1 MLEACES
8 IIPEIGNA
16 IKKIIA
22 TADPELQPVIR
33 NNIILSGGGSLI
45 VGLADRVA
53 KEISDIGDV
62 RVWCVE
68 DPLEKVAEGA
78 LDLAQQMPD
87 EMYPSIE

>member
-1 MLEACES
+1 M
-8 IIPEIGNA
+8 
-16 IKKIIA
+16 
-22 TADPELQPVIR
+22 
-33 NNIILSGGGSLI
+33 I

-53 KEISDIGDV
+53 KEIADIGDV

-87 EMYPSIE
+87 EMYTSIE